1 MNFYQTLVFVFL
13 GILILLSF
21 FLFRPKSDTN
31 ITFLSKQDLAD
42 ILVENADGYYDQFN
56 KNDLKIRNLKSI
68 DEYADII
75 QNSCCDAPPQ
85 LQDKISACIAKINT
99 SFQNKSESPWGIHFQ
114 RFLALPWNIG
124 FTCDSFYEF
133 GFPHTRNKV
142 IILNVSDSMSRSELR
157 LCRLLIH
164 EKVHV
169 YQKTYP
175 EEMKT
180 YLKTQSFLA
189 TKKDLN
195 DISIPANPD
204 IDDLV
209 YTKGNQSYY
218 AKYETQ
224 HPTSFADIQYSNG
237 KAKYE
242 HPYET
247 MAYELEQLYP

>member
-31 ITFLSKQDLAD
+31 ITFLSKLDLAD
-42 ILVENADGYYDQFN
+42 ILVENTDGYYNQFN
-56 KNDLKIRNLKSI
+56 KNDLKIRNLKTV
-68 DEYADII
+68 DEYTGII
-75 QNSCCDAPPQ
+75 RNSCCDAPPL
-85 LQDKISACIAKINT
+85 LQDKIVTCITKINAF
-99 SFQNKSESPWGIHFQ
+99 FQNKTESWGIDFR

-124 FTCDSFYEF
+124 FTCDSLYEF
-133 GFPHTRNKV
+133 GFPHTRQNV
-142 IILNVSDSMSRSELR
+142 IILNVSDSMFRSELR

-180 YLKTQSFLA
+180 YLQSQSFLA
-189 TKKDLN
+189 TKKDQN
-195 DISIPANPD
+195 DTSIPANPD

-209 YTKGNQSYY
+209 YTKGNQSYF
-218 AKYETQ
+218 AKYETNN
-224 HPTSFADIQYSNG
+224 PTSFSDIQYSNG

-247 MAYELEQLYP
+247 MAYELEFLYS